1 MDEVTKVYEG
11 KVTHRAINQLSFEV
25 GKGEFVAVMGPSG
38 SGKTTLLNL
47 ISTIDSATSGT
58 ITIDGLRPE
67 EMTKTE
73 LALFR
78 RRQLGFVFQ
87 DFNLL
92 QMLTVE
98 ENLVLPLTLDGLPL
112 DEMKKRIADLAK
124 KLDLGQILEK
134 RPNEI
139 SGGQAQ
145 RTAIGRALIHQPAFI
160 LADEPTGNLD
170 SKASKDVLELLARVN
185 QEQKTTI
192 LMVTHDPIAASYCD
206 RVIFIKDG
214 EFFNEIYS
222 DDRRQTFFQR
232 ILNVLSLLGGNV
244 NDLSTIRLS

>member
-124 KLDLGQILEK
+124 KLDLEQILEK

-185 QEQKTTI
+185 QDQKTTI

-222 DDRRQTFFQR
+222 DDR
-232 ILNVLSLLGGNV
+232 
-244 NDLSTIRLS
+244 